1 MGDID
6 NTLARSWQWL
16 KTTFTAQRP
25 FDVALLDTFASAT
38 IKELDYLNEAHNQRL
53 CKEELVPRLRDKIYV
68 PRVYDEHTTR
78 KVSWTHF
85 RDRGRHVKCKSR
97 CL

>member
-1 MGDID
+1 MIID

-38 IKELDYLNEAHNQRL
+38 IKELDYLNEARNQRL
-53 CKEELVPRLRDKIYV
+53 CKEELEPRLRDKIYV

-78 KVSWTHF
+78 KVSWTRS
-85 RDRGRHVKCKSR
+85 RDRGRHVKCNSR